1 MNCSECDS
9 LQNTQW
15 PTPSHREILF
25 WPTPFL
31 KKKNRPGPPPHINN
45 DRSLTYN
52 RTSSE
57 SDVAPV
63 SLQLN
68 STASEP
74 EIRTNPYLPPG
85 TYNSQDIRF
94 GWLPPARLIFKFPAS
109 RNLTSRERPLLAG
122 KYLK

>member
-9 LQNTQW
+9 LQNTQS

-25 WPTPFL
+25 WPTPL
-31 KKKNRPGPPPHINN
+31 
-45 DRSLTYN
+45 
-52 RTSSE
+52 
-57 SDVAPV
+57 
-63 SLQLN
+63 
-68 STASEP
+68 ASEP

-94 GWLPPARLIFKFPAS
+94 GWLPPARLIFKFSAS